1 MGSYGFAI
9 LLVCLCSFSELTFAG
24 SLYGNKMTQHHLK
37 DDDKDGVINIRDKCA
52 NTPIHAAIDNY
63 GCHKSNSK
71 LLSVELKILFASNR
85 YEVQPRYYGEIKKLA
100 DFMRDNPG
108 SSVIIEGH
116 TDNVGN
122 ELLNQSLS
130 KNRAQAIAT
139 ILTSTFRVA
148 KSRVQAIGYGENRP
162 IANNDSIE
170 GKGKNRRVV
179 AEVFAQST
187 VDINKWDI
195 YSVDRRN

>member
-9 LLVCLCSFSELTFAG
+9 LLVCLCSFSELTVAG

-52 NTPIHAAIDNY
+52 NTPINAAIDNY

-71 LLSVELKILFASNR
+71 LLSVELNILFASNR
-85 YEVQPRYYGEIKKLA
+85 YVVQPRYYGEIKKLA

-116 TDNVGN
+116 TDDVGN

-139 ILTSTFRVA
+139 ILISTYRVA
-148 KSRVQAIGYGENRP
+148 KSRVQAIGYGETRP
-162 IANNDSIE
+162 IASNDSIE